1 MRIALATEQFTPS
14 NEPAAHVTR
23 AVVTHLTGRGHEV
36 VVFAGGRGQA
46 SFAGARLFWA
56 SRMTPISAVREAMA
70 VSRPDVCHLIDPHR
84 VGLKAAEA
92 AERLGVPTVYLAPE
106 RWSPG
111 VDLGD
116 HHAGLRDDALHD
128 RWTRVHSPD
137 GGQFVV
143 GYAGPL
149 ETRKVISRLHAIAGL
164 PGVRLVALGDG
175 PGTAGLRAAGAKVI
189 TSATG
194 IERARCLATFDVLV
208 QPRKKTVY
216 APVVL
221 EALASGVP
229 VVGFAT
235 GTAAA
240 AVQHEVNGLL
250 VAADRG
256 SSSLLR
262 AVARLA
268 ASPDLRLDLAAS
280 ARASVV
286 DRGWDKAVD
295 DLLELHY
302 PQAVGRFVSLV

>member
-23 AVVTHLTGRGHEV
+23 AVVSHLTRRGHEV

-84 VGLKAAEA
+84 VGLKTAEA

-111 VDLGD
+111 VDLDD
-116 HHAGLRDDALHD
+116 HHAGLRDDVLHD
-128 RWTRVHSPD
+128 RWTRRHSPD
-137 GGQFVV
+137 GGQLVA

-149 ETRKVISRLHAIAGL
+149 ETRKVISRLQAIAGL

-175 PGTAGLRAAGAKVI
+175 PGTEDLRAAGAKVI
-189 TSATG
+189 PSATG
-194 IERARCLATFDVLV
+194 VERARCLATFDVLV
-208 QPRKKTVY
+208 QPRRKAVY

-221 EALASGVP
+221 ESLASGVP

-250 VAADRG
+250 VDADRG
-256 SSSLLR
+256 SKSLLR

-268 ASPDLRLDLAAS
+268 ADPDLRRELASS
-280 ARASVV
+280 ARGSVV
-286 DRGWDKAVD
+286 DRSWDRAID
-295 DLLELHY
+295 DLVDRHY
-302 PQAVGRFVSLV
+302 PQAVGRQVIPV

>member
-23 AVVTHLTGRGHEV
+23 AVVTQLTRRGHEV

-56 SRMTPISAVREAMA
+56 SRMTPTSAVREAMA
-70 VSRPDVCHLIDPHR
+70 ISRPDVCHLIDPHR

-111 VDLGD
+111 VDLED
-116 HHAGLRDDALHD
+116 HHAGLRDQVLHD
-128 RWTRVHSPD
+128 RWARNHSPD
-137 GGQFVV
+137 GGAFVA
-143 GYAGPL
+143 GYVGPL
-149 ETRKVISRLHAIAGL
+149 DTRKVVARLAAIAGL
-164 PGVRLVALGDG
+164 PGVRLVVLGDG
-175 PGTAGLRAAGAKVI
+175 PGTEDLRSAGAKVI

-208 QPRKKTVY
+208 QPRKRAVY
-216 APVVL
+216 APEVL
-221 EALASGVP
+221 ESLASAVP
-229 VVGFAT
+229 VVAFAT
-235 GTAAA
+235 GTAAS

-250 VAADRG
+250 VEVDRG
-256 SSSLLR
+256 GKSLLR
-262 AVARLA
+262 AISRLA
-268 ASPDLRLDLAAS
+268 ASPELRLGLAGS

-286 DRGWDKAVD
+286 DRSWHDAVD
-295 DLLELHY
+295 DLVDLHY
-302 PQAVGRFVSLV
+302 PQAVGRSVSLV